1 MNNQSKLK
9 LAQSAVMGALK
20 NVLGD
25 DAHLLDRLIAT
36 RGKNKGFLKSTPPKC
51 GTDEEPL
58 YLALISEANPY
69 LLSVGRVF
77 FLGDEQ
83 RIKFITWERTFRDI
97 RAIRYLCKDRV
108 TLDMLGVY

>member
-9 LAQSAVMGALK
+9 LAQSAVIGALK

-58 YLALISEANPY
+58 YLALISEANPH
-69 LLSVGRVF
+69 LLSIGRLF
-77 FLGDEQ
+77 FLRDEQ
-83 RIKFITWERTFRDI
+83 RIKFNTWEKTFRDI
-97 RAIRYLCKDRV
+97 KAIRYLCKNRV